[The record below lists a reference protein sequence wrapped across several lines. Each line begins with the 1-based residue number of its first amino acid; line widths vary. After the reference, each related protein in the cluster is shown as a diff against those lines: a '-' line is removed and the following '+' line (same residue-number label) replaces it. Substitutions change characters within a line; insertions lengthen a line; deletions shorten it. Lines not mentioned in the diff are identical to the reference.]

1 MDSIIKQYSFAMFDE
16 LCWCKTEG
24 IMYQNDMTQSVDYG
38 VAYYERYVTLKASEI
53 ANKLNLCRTSIT
65 QKYCKSILDI
75 GIGSGEFIKSSKL
88 KTYGFDINPIAI
100 TWLESQGLFKNPY
113 ESMPE
118 VDGLSFW
125 DSLEHI
131 PNPNA
136 LLSLMRSGQYAFIA
150 LPIFEDL
157 EKVKQSKHYKPNEHY
172 YYFSKDG
179 MIKYMQDSNF
189 TLIEITDDESQ
200 AGRDGILTFVFL
212 KT

>member
-1 MDSIIKQYSFAMFDE
+1 
-16 LCWCKTEG
+16 
-24 IMYQNDMTQSVDYG
+24 
-38 VAYYERYVTLKASEI
+38 
-53 ANKLNLCRTSIT
+53 
-65 QKYCKSILDI
+65 
-75 GIGSGEFIKSSKL
+75 
-88 KTYGFDINPIAI
+88 
-100 TWLESQGLFKNPY
+100 
-113 ESMPE
+113 MPE

-200 AGRDGILTFVFL
+200 AGREGILTFVFL